1 MNIVLRTKIKYWF
14 DYLRLAHKSSDPSVI
29 SALEKSKEKYQSWG
43 AYQTMGFD
51 EWWKKFLILVSE
63 DLIKS
68 FDFLQDSKLE
78 IPPELPNSLNDYLKD
93 SENEV
98 YLATGRSSDGK
109 PAFLV
114 IVKSIKGE
122 LNIKCDRFFEPTKFP
137 ESRHDNRKLCYKVST
152 FQMVFQ
158 SKTQISSKWHRLRNC
173 LRNLVKS

>member
-1 MNIVLRTKIKYWF
+1 MNAKYRILIDLDKDNLKKLIDLGYVKKETKFSYLDDLSTQTQIGKVPELSDLFKMQDVLLNI
-14 DYLRLAHKSSDPSVI
+14 
-29 SALEKSKEKYQSWG
+29 
-43 AYQTMGFD
+43 FD

-114 IVKSIKGE
+114 IVKSIKGD
-122 LNIKCDRFFEPTKFP
+122 LNIKCELPINTEKWSDTDIQEWPNI
-137 ESRHDNRKLCYKVST
+137 EDSNAKLWKA
-152 FQMVFQ
+152 
-158 SKTQISSKWHRLRNC
+158 SKS
-173 LRNLVKS
+173 